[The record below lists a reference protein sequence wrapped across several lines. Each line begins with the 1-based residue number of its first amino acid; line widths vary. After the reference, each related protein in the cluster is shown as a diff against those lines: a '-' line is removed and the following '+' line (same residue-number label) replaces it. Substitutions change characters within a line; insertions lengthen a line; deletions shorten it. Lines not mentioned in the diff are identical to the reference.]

1 MLNSRMLKQF
11 NKAYE
16 NDALKAAVYGASPI
30 GIVVMLYE
38 GAIKAIMTAS
48 IAIEA
53 QRFDEKARM
62 ISKAMDII
70 EGLRIALDVDAGSE
84 AAVNLNEL
92 YLYMKTRLGRASL
105 KNDLEIL
112 AEVRG
117 LLETIL
123 PAWQQVDRSQPAAS
137 AVAGHDGCDASCRA
151 GPADGGVRCLDIRA
165 RRGGNGQG
173 L

>member
-70 EGLRIALDVDAGSE
+70 EGLRIALDVEAGSE

-92 YLYMKTRLGRASL
+92 YLYMKTRLGQASL
-105 KNDLEIL
+105 KNDLTIL
-112 AEVRG
+112 VEVRS

-123 PAWQQVDRSQPAAS
+123 PAWQQVDRSQPVAS
-137 AVAGHDGCDASCRA
+137 AAAGA
-151 GPADGGVRCLDIRA
+151 
-165 RRGGNGQG
+165 
-173 L
+173 

>member
-70 EGLRIALDVDAGSE
+70 EGLRIALDVEAGSE

-137 AVAGHDGCDASCRA
+137 AAAGA
-151 GPADGGVRCLDIRA
+151 
-165 RRGGNGQG
+165 
-173 L
+173 

>member
-1 MLNSRMLKQF
+1 MLKQF

-62 ISKAMDII
+62 ISKAMDIV
-70 EGLRIALDVDAGSE
+70 EGLRIALDVEAGSE

-92 YLYMKTRLGRASL
+92 YLYMKTRLGQASL
-105 KNDLEIL
+105 KNDLVIL
-112 AEVRG
+112 AEVRS

-137 AVAGHDGCDASCRA
+137 AVAGT
-151 GPADGGVRCLDIRA
+151 
-165 RRGGNGQG
+165 
-173 L
+173 

>member
-1 MLNSRMLKQF
+1 MLKQF

-62 ISKAMDII
+62 ISKAMDIV
-70 EGLRIALDVDAGSE
+70 EGLRIALDVEAGSE

-92 YLYMKTRLGRASL
+92 YLYMKNRLGQASL
-105 KNDLEIL
+105 KNDQVIL

-137 AVAGHDGCDASCRA
+137 AVAGA
-151 GPADGGVRCLDIRA
+151 
-165 RRGGNGQG
+165 
-173 L
+173 

>member
-38 GAIKAIMTAS
+38 GAIKAIMSAS

-70 EGLRIALDVDAGSE
+70 EGLRIALDVEAGSE

-137 AVAGHDGCDASCRA
+137 AAAGA
-151 GPADGGVRCLDIRA
+151 
-165 RRGGNGQG
+165 
-173 L
+173 

>member
-1 MLNSRMLKQF
+1 MLKQF

-70 EGLRIALDVDAGSE
+70 EGLRIALDVEAGSE

-92 YLYMKTRLGRASL
+92 YLYMKNRLGQASL
-105 KNDLEIL
+105 KNDQVIL

-137 AVAGHDGCDASCRA
+137 AVAGA
-151 GPADGGVRCLDIRA
+151 
-165 RRGGNGQG
+165 
-173 L
+173 

>member
-1 MLNSRMLKQF
+1 MLKQF

-70 EGLRIALDVDAGSE
+70 EGLRIALDVEAGSE

-137 AVAGHDGCDASCRA
+137 AAAGA
-151 GPADGGVRCLDIRA
+151 
-165 RRGGNGQG
+165 
-173 L
+173 

>member
-137 AVAGHDGCDASCRA
+137 AVAGA
-151 GPADGGVRCLDIRA
+151 
-165 RRGGNGQG
+165 
-173 L
+173 

>member
-1 MLNSRMLKQF
+1 MLKQF

-38 GAIKAIMTAS
+38 GAIKAIMSAS

-70 EGLRIALDVDAGSE
+70 EGLRIALDVEAGSE

-137 AVAGHDGCDASCRA
+137 AAAGA
-151 GPADGGVRCLDIRA
+151 
-165 RRGGNGQG
+165 
-173 L
+173 

>member
-38 GAIKAIMTAS
+38 GAIKAIMTAG

-70 EGLRIALDVDAGSE
+70 EGLRIALDVEAGSE

-137 AVAGHDGCDASCRA
+137 AAAGA
-151 GPADGGVRCLDIRA
+151 
-165 RRGGNGQG
+165 
-173 L
+173 

>member
-62 ISKAMDII
+62 VSKAMDII
-70 EGLRIALDVDAGSE
+70 EGLRIALDVEAGSE

-92 YLYMKTRLGRASL
+92 YLYMKTRLGQASL
-105 KNDLEIL
+105 KNDLVIL
-112 AEVRG
+112 AEVRS

-137 AVAGHDGCDASCRA
+137 AVAGA
-151 GPADGGVRCLDIRA
+151 
-165 RRGGNGQG
+165 
-173 L
+173 